1 MGRCQ
6 LTLPEPARSSSNK
19 ILSLLL
25 GLLPGSRGMTLRF
38 VWLAL
43 SVSLSCCLHS
53 SLALSNVPPMS
64 PPPLPSD
71 SSLWPVSHLH
81 LSGQISQVPSVLG
94 CFSLHLWHACL
105 QMSGNAPLACPRYPS
120 LCLGLPFTLLSVF
133 ACLCPHLSLA
143 LCSSE
148 CLSVTHLGQ
157 GRGRFL
163 FPGPQSTCLLVQG
176 YSCSEPIRL
185 QKPPPC
191 LPSPP
196 SSPHPH
202 IPASL

>member
-1 MGRCQ
+1 MAG
-6 LTLPEPARSSSNK
+6 
-19 ILSLLL
+19 
-25 GLLPGSRGMTLRF
+25 
-38 VWLAL
+38 
-43 SVSLSCCLHS
+43 SVSLPVL
-53 SLALSNVPPMS
+53 LSPLFPVS
-64 PPPLPSD
+64 PPPLPSGFI
-71 SSLWPVSHLH
+71 SLACFSSASLWAD
-81 LSGQISQVPSVLG
+81 LSGSICLG
-94 CFSLHLWHACL
+94 VFLSASRLACL
-105 QMSGNAPLACPRYPS
+105 QMSGNTPLACPRYPS

-133 ACLCPHLSLA
+133 ACLCAHLSLA

-157 GRGRFL
+157 GKGRFL

-176 YSCSEPIRL
+176 YSYSEPIRL

-191 LPSPP
+191 LPSLP